1 MSFSADLYNQEFI
14 DKYFKGWIGV
24 SVDVPDDPD
33 MEPLVFYLEIESKC
47 NASGTL
53 VFLHR
58 WQTFSGDKK
67 LRLNLIEEPD
77 GHLSCYF
84 FTPGYPYFKLGRF
97 KTHVNWDKIR
107 RFVELQKKYSA
118 YQVVTRYADQNYD
131 VQEAESQNIIVFLDN
146 LGFRQREKVKSG
158 ELEFE

>member
-1 MSFSADLYNQEFI
+1 MSFSEELYNQEFI
-14 DKYFKGWIGV
+14 DRYFKGWIGI
-24 SVDVPDDPD
+24 SVDVPK
-33 MEPLVFYLEIESKC
+33 EPNIEPMVLNLEFNSQC
-47 NASGTL
+47 NASGAL

-58 WQTFSGDKK
+58 WQTFSGPKK

-97 KTHVNWDKIR
+97 KNHVNWDKIH

-118 YQVVTRYADQNYD
+118 YQVVTRYADENYD
-131 VQEAESQNIIVFLDN
+131 VQEAESQNIVVFLDN
-146 LGFRQREKVKSG
+146 LSFRQRSKVKKS
-158 ELEFE
+158 ELEF

>member
-14 DKYFKGWIGV
+14 DKYFKGWIGI
-24 SVDVPDDPD
+24 SVDIPAKPAI
-33 MEPLVFYLEIESKC
+33 EPMLLNLEFDSKC
-47 NASGTL
+47 NASGSL

-58 WQTFSGDKK
+58 WQTFSAEKK

-77 GHLSCYF
+77 GQLSCYF
-84 FTPGYPYFKLGRF
+84 FTPGYPCFKLGRF
-97 KTHVNWDKIR
+97 KSHVNWDKIR
-107 RFVELQKKYSA
+107 RFAELQKEYSA

-146 LGFRQREKVKSG
+146 LAFRKREKVGQS